1 MNARRLFVALSAGVF
16 AAAAHAACPSDLD
29 IALVAARYANLQPA
43 PNPPADLSEA
53 DAACARDKLVRFLG
67 QQDLG
72 RIVGYKAGLTNE
84 AVQKRFGATKPVR
97 GTLFENMLVQ
107 DGAELPAR
115 FGARP
120 LFEADMVVEVKD
132 AGIMKA
138 KTPLEVLAHVSRIH
152 PFIELPDL
160 VVEDPSKLRGAA
172 LSAINVGARK
182 GVLGKPFVLP
192 ATAESV
198 AALAAMKVRLLDQDG
213 RELDAGGG
221 AAILGQPLN
230 AVLWLVD
237 DLKAGGIVLKKGDLL
252 SLGSFSKL
260 LPPKAGNGVKAV
272 YEGLPGTPSV
282 SVRFR

>member
-29 IALVAARYANLQPA
+29 VALVAARYANLQPA

-97 GTLFENMLVQ
+97 GTLFEKMLVQ

-132 AGIMKA
+132 AGIMTA
-138 KTPLEVLAHVSRIH
+138 KTPLEVLRHVSRIH

-230 AVLWLVD
+230 AVLWLVE
-237 DLKAGGIVLKKGDLL
+237 DLKAGGIALKKGDLL

-260 LPPKAGNGVKAV
+260 LPPKAGTGVKAV

-282 SVRFR
+282 SLRFR

>member
-1 MNARRLFVALSAGVF
+1 MQTRRLAVALSITAF
-16 AAAAHAACPSDLD
+16 AAVAHAACPSDLD
-29 IALVAARYANLQPA
+29 VALVAARYANLQPA
-43 PNPPADLSEA
+43 PNPPSELSEA
-53 DAACARDKLVRFLG
+53 DAACGREKFVRFLG
-67 QQDLG
+67 QQRLG
-72 RIVGYKAGLTNE
+72 RVVGYKAGLTNE

-97 GTLFENMLVQ
+97 GTLFEQMLVQ
-107 DGAELPAR
+107 DGAELPAK

-138 KTPLEVLAHVSRIH
+138 KTPLEVLAHVARIY

-160 VVEDPSKLRGAA
+160 VVDDPSKLRGAA

-198 AALAAMKVRLLDQDG
+198 AALSAMKVRLLDQDG
-213 RELDAGGG
+213 KELDAGSG

-230 AVLWLVD
+230 AVLWLVE
-237 DLKAGGIVLKKGDLL
+237 DLKSDGIALKKGDLL

-260 LPPKAGNGVKAV
+260 LPPKAGAGAKAV